1 MKRRRRRK
9 RLPGWLL
16 ALTVVGCAIGIGAL
30 GVVGYVLAVAAGT
43 PDIGEVEPTKVG
55 ETSSVYA
62 ADGSRLGF
70 VQSDIIRTP
79 VKPKKIP
86 DVMREAVIAI
96 EDERFYEHN
105 GIDLGAIGRAAIE
118 NISSGETVQGGS
130 TITQQLAR
138 ALYIDDPEDTY
149 ARKIEEARLAQQIE
163 EDHSKEWIL
172 ARYLNSVPFGTVNG
186 STALGVEAASEV
198 YFSKDAEGLEL
209 HEAALLAGLPQA
221 PSEYNPFRESDA
233 ARARRDEV
241 LDRMAEQGFIRPG
254 QAEQAKEQDLDL
266 DPSDLY
272 SERREPYV
280 FDYVQDQLIDRYGVE
295 TLRKGG
301 LEIHTTIDPELQ
313 EAGRAAIASNVYG
326 PSGALVS
333 VDPSNGDITAMASSG
348 EYDDRNFNLAAQG
361 HRQPGS
367 AFKTMVLTAAV
378 REGIDPDSTTYVSQP
393 LDLDTEY
400 GPWEVSTYDE
410 SYSGS
415 MTVTEGTLKSD
426 NTVYAQLILDVGP
439 EDVAE
444 TAKLLGIETKLDG
457 LPAEG
462 LGGLTIGVSPLE
474 MASAYATLAS
484 GGIRHEPQ
492 AIESVEFPNGD
503 VEKFGDSKGKRV
515 LTDGEA
521 YEVTRILQENISSG
535 TGTGADI
542 GCSSGQ
548 AGKTGTTDD
557 FKDAWFVGYT
567 PALSTSVWVGYP
579 DAAQPTGIAG
589 GQAPASIWNSFM
601 SVANPSCESFP
612 EPSTPVELTG
622 HVSDYAASGTEAPT
636 TDSTETAPAPAPE
649 EPVTP
654 EPAAPTG
661 EYDPELYESPPITTP
676 EPSG

>member
-1 MKRRRRRK
+1 MRRRRRRK
-9 RLPGWLL
+9 GPPGWLL
-16 ALTVVGCAIGIGAL
+16 ALAVAGCALGLGAL
-30 GVVGYVLAVAAGT
+30 GLVGYVLAVVGTT
-43 PDIGEVEPTKVG
+43 PDISEVEPKKVG

-79 VKPKKIP
+79 VDSKEIP
-86 DVMREAVIAI
+86 DVMREAVVAI
-96 EDERFYEHN
+96 EDERFFEHD
-105 GIDLGAIGRAAIE
+105 GVDLGAIGRAAIE

-138 ALYIDDPEDTY
+138 ALYIEDPEDSY
-149 ARKIEEARLAQQIE
+149 ERKIREAKLAQQIE
-163 EDHSKEWIL
+163 EERSKEWIL
-172 ARYLNSVPFGTVNG
+172 RQYLNSVPFGTVNG
-186 STALGVEAASEV
+186 STSLGVEAASEV
-198 YFSKDAEGLEL
+198 YFSKDASELDL

-221 PSEYNPFRESDA
+221 PSEYNPFRETDA
-233 ARARRDEV
+233 ALSRRDEV
-241 LDRMAEQGFIRPG
+241 LDRMVENAFIRPK
-254 QAEQAKEQDLDL
+254 QAEDAKKQDLDL
-266 DPSDLY
+266 NPSDLY

-280 FDYVQDQLIDRYGVE
+280 FDYVSDQLIERYGVE

-313 EAGRAAIASNVYG
+313 EAGRAAITANVYG

-367 AFKTMVLTAAV
+367 AFKTFVLTTAV
-378 REGIDPDSTTYVSQP
+378 REGIDPDSTTYESQP

-400 GPWEVSTYDE
+400 GPWQVSTYDE

-474 MASAYATLAS
+474 MANAYATLAN
-484 GGIRHEPQ
+484 GGIRHEAQ
-492 AIESVEFPNGD
+492 AIESVKFPNGD

-521 YEVTRILQENISSG
+521 YEVTKILEQNIASG

-548 AGKTGTTDD
+548 AGKTGTTDE

-567 PALSTSVWVGYP
+567 PHLSTAVWVGYP

-589 GQAPASIWNSFM
+589 GDAPASIWNSFM
-601 SVANPSCESFP
+601 SVANGSCESFP
-612 EPSTPVELTG
+612 APSEPVQLTG
-622 HVSDYAASGTEAPT
+622 HISEYAGSAST
-636 TDSTETAPAPAPE
+636 STETPSATAAGTESAPAPAPD
-649 EPVTP
+649 
-654 EPAAPTG
+654 PAAPTG
-661 EYDPELYESPPITTP
+661 EYNPELYASPPI
-676 EPSG
+676 EPPAGE